1 MLEQLTG
8 AETLLGSEIA
18 GYRITGVMGGG
29 GMSIVY
35 RGQRVHA
42 EDDDHAEYA
51 IKVLREIPGISGSHA
66 TFRAR
71 FYREAETAASL
82 RHHHILPVLDYGE
95 YQGLPYMV
103 MPLAT
108 GGTLSSCIASA
119 PGQLPLADVATYAVQ
134 LASALDCA
142 HRFGIVHRDVKPSN
156 TLLDDQGRLLLAD
169 FGIAR
174 LYEQSYNQEEE
185 ATTLTSSGEVLGTPN
200 YMAPEQFQGKHVG
213 PAVDI
218 YAFGVVLYLLVTGR
232 LPFEGETPLALGMA
246 HLYDTPLSP
255 RLLRPDLPVPAAAAI
270 LGALAKDPSRR
281 FESAGDLA
289 DAFVTGVEGR
299 WTEENRE
306 RAYALERES
315 TQPSRDHADRKAS
328 GIAVRRPAFSPRTA
342 LVTIAALLLLGG
354 GIATTQAA
362 QTGGFHSTAT
372 SQSVITDVS
381 AQERVS
387 ATAIRANAL
396 ASLIRFNGAKVYALW
411 PDGSLR
417 WTMWVDSAL
426 SGPPQLRGD
435 LVYVSTVSGTKY
447 VLRASDGGIVSRVPA
462 PVVPSNNSGQG
473 NDHSGSGGGHGNGHG
488 HGGGHSDGGGD

>member
-18 GYRITGVMGGG
+18 GYRIIGVLGGG

-42 EDDDHAEYA
+42 EDGAPTECA
-51 IKVLREIPGISGSHA
+51 IKVLREVPGISGSHA

-82 RHHHILPVLDYGE
+82 RHHHILSVLDYGE

-108 GGTLSSCIASA
+108 GGTLSSCITSG
-119 PGQLPLADVATYAVQ
+119 PGQLPLSDVATYAVQ

-142 HRFGIVHRDVKPSN
+142 HRAGIVHRDVKPSN

-174 LYEQSYNQEEE
+174 LYEQPYNQAEE
-185 ATTLTSSGEVLGTPN
+185 ATTLTSNGEVLGTPN
-200 YMAPEQFQGKHVG
+200 YMAPEQFQGQRVG

-270 LGALAKDPSRR
+270 LGALAKDPARR

-289 DAFVTGVEGR
+289 DAFVAGIEGR

-306 RAYALERES
+306 RAYALEREA
-315 TQPSRDHADRKAS
+315 TQPSPDHANQEAS
-328 GIAVRRPAFSPRTA
+328 GTAVRWPAFSVRTA

-372 SQSVITDVS
+372 SQSVITDIS

-396 ASLIRFNGAKVYALW
+396 ASLIHYDGAQIYALW
-411 PDGSLR
+411 PDGSRR
-417 WTMWVDSAL
+417 WTTGVDSPL
-426 SGPPQLRGD
+426 IGTPVVRGD
-435 LVYVSTVSGTKY
+435 LIYATTVSGTKY
-447 VLRASDGGIVSRVPA
+447 VLLASDGIIVSRVPA
-462 PVVPSNNSGQG
+462 PTQSTSNSGQG
-473 NDHSGSGGGHGNGHG
+473 NDHHGNGNGHG
-488 HGGGHSDGGGD
+488 HGGSQESGDSQGD

>member
-1 MLEQLTG
+1 MLEQLAG
-8 AETLLGSEIA
+8 AEMLLGSEIA

-29 GMSIVY
+29 GMSVVY

-103 MPLAT
+103 MPVAI
-108 GGTLSSCIASA
+108 GGTLSSYIASE

-142 HRFGIVHRDVKPSN
+142 HRSGIVHRDVKPSN

-174 LYEQSYNQEEE
+174 LYEQPYNQAEE
-185 ATTLTSSGEVLGTPN
+185 ATTLTSNGEVLGTPN
-200 YMAPEQFQGKHVG
+200 YMAPEQFQGQRVG

-218 YAFGVVLYLLVTGR
+218 YALGVVLYLLVTGR

-246 HLYDTPLSP
+246 HLHDTPLSP

-270 LGALAKDPSRR
+270 LGALAKDPARR

-289 DAFVTGVEGR
+289 DAFVAGVEDR
-299 WTEENRE
+299 WTEENRK
-306 RAYALERES
+306 RAYALEREA
-315 TQPSRDHADRKAS
+315 TQPSRDHADREAS
-328 GIAVRRPAFSPRTA
+328 GTAFSWPAFSPRAA

-372 SQSVITDVS
+372 SQSVITDIS

-387 ATAIRANAL
+387 ATVIRANAL
-396 ASLIRFNGAKVYALW
+396 ASLIRSNGAQVYALW

-417 WTMWVDSAL
+417 WTTRVDSPL
-426 SGPPQLRGD
+426 VGTPVVRGD
-435 LVYVSTVSGTKY
+435 LIYATTVSGTKY
-447 VLRASDGGIVSRVPA
+447 VLLVSDGEIVSRVPT
-462 PVVPSNNSGQG
+462 NNSGQG
-473 NDHSGSGGGHGNGHG
+473 NDHHGNGDGHG
-488 HGGGHSDGGGD
+488 HGGSQGSGDSQGD

>member
-1 MLEQLTG
+1 MLEHLAG

-18 GYRITGVMGGG
+18 GYRIIGVLGGG

-35 RGQRVHA
+35 RGQRIHA
-42 EDDDHAEYA
+42 EDGAPTECA
-51 IKVLREIPGISGSHA
+51 IKVLREAPGISGSHA

-82 RHHHILPVLDYGE
+82 RHHHILSVLDYGE
-95 YQGLPYMV
+95 YQGFPYMV

-108 GGTLSSCIASA
+108 GGTLSACITSG
-119 PGQLPLADVATYAVQ
+119 PGQLPLSDVATYAVQ

-142 HRFGIVHRDVKPSN
+142 HRSGIVHRDVKPSN

-174 LYEQSYNQEEE
+174 LYEQPYNQAEE
-185 ATTLTSSGEVLGTPN
+185 ATTLTSNGEVLGTPN
-200 YMAPEQFQGKHVG
+200 YMAPEQFQGQRVG

-270 LGALAKDPSRR
+270 LGALAKDPARR

-289 DAFVTGVEGR
+289 DAFVAGVEGR

-306 RAYALERES
+306 RAYAQKRES
-315 TQPSRDHADRKAS
+315 TQPSPDYANQEAS
-328 GIAVRRPAFSPRTA
+328 VTAVRWPAFSLRTA

-362 QTGGFHSTAT
+362 QTGGFHSAAK

-396 ASLIRFNGAKVYALW
+396 ASLIRYNGAQVYALW
-411 PDGSLR
+411 PDGSRR

-426 SGPPQLRGD
+426 VGTPVVRGD
-435 LVYVSTVSGTKY
+435 LIYATTVRGTKY
-447 VLRASDGGIVSRVPA
+447 VLRASDGVIVSRVPA
-462 PVVPSNNSGQG
+462 PIQSPSNSGQG
-473 NDHSGSGGGHGNGHG
+473 KDHHGNGDGHG
-488 HGGGHSDGGGD
+488 HGDSQGSGDSQSD

>member
-1 MLEQLTG
+1 MLEQLAG
-8 AETLLGSEIA
+8 DETLLGREIA

-35 RGQRVHA
+35 RGQRVDA

-51 IKVLREIPGISGSHA
+51 IKVLREVPGISGSHA

-108 GGTLSSCIASA
+108 GGTLSSCIASE
-119 PGQLPLADVATYAVQ
+119 PGQLPLSDVATYAVQ

-142 HRFGIVHRDVKPSN
+142 HQSGIVHRDVKPSN

-174 LYEQSYNQEEE
+174 LYEQPYNQEEE
-185 ATTLTSSGEVLGTPN
+185 ATTLTSNGEVLGTPN
-200 YMAPEQFQGKHVG
+200 YMAPEQFQGQHVG

-232 LPFEGETPLALGMA
+232 LPFAGETPLALGMA

-270 LGALAKDPSRR
+270 LGALAKDPTRR
-281 FESAGDLA
+281 FESAGALA

-299 WTEENRE
+299 WTEENRT

-315 TQPSRDHADRKAS
+315 TQPSSDGADRKSS
-328 GIAVRRPAFSPRTA
+328 GTAAEQSIFSPRTA
-342 LVTIAALLLLGG
+342 LVTIAALLLLGC

-362 QTGGFHSTAT
+362 QTGVFHSAAT

-396 ASLIRFNGAKVYALW
+396 ASLIHHSGAQVYALW
-411 PDGSLR
+411 PDGSRR
-417 WTMWVDSAL
+417 WTTGLDSPL
-426 SGPPQLRGD
+426 VGTPVVRGD
-435 LVYVSTVSGTKY
+435 FIYAATAWGTKY
-447 VLRASDGGIVSRVPA
+447 VLLASDGTIISRVPA
-462 PVVPSNNSGQG
+462 PVPSGNNSRQG
-473 NDHSGSGGGHGNGHG
+473 NDHHGNGDGHG
-488 HGGGHSDGGGD
+488 HGGGQGSSGDSQGD